1 MEKEIKQITYNF
13 LDIINDKQSA
23 KSLYEQAYGHYSN
36 KITDETYFESLS
48 NDCKHLKLSEKYKKN
63 NIAVFPIR
71 CDHEND
77 EFDKYKNFVI
87 NEFLTPIV
95 SKMMNIVFSY
105 GFSANFYNTFKF
117 KYFIPILE
125 AEYSRMT
132 KEDLDYNSEKPFI
145 ICIESAISSFLND
158 VEYTN
163 PISEKV
169 LNKLKKSLKNFKFV
183 PVLMYDSGENI
194 ICDPIELLD
203 CFCISYKLSSK
214 DNDKI
219 THNEQILVNVPNTK
233 VNLTKDY
240 SINLKQSNFALRH
253 ILDYILRICFIE
265 IIRKHSTKDVSASVS
280 DDVIE
285 GIKNELFIY
294 NSRTAK
300 VIKDYLIKFKSNYS
314 YFFSLQSKQSAY
326 ELVTDMFTYIT
337 ANEKYLYCND
347 KLEKYQMKDPVS
359 TSVTATTKLYS
370 MISAIES
377 MNRDY
382 MKSNSFIVDANALH
396 NAFDLISKNMRDIVE
411 LRNEFFNLIYMNP
424 DIFLDKWY
432 PDDKTF
438 ESYKNTDNFFNHC
451 ITDAIMYEKAGSVYK
466 NFVLS
471 HLVSELRCIYFK
483 DANINNVPIDDILNH
498 DNHDKENGFEPSKYT
513 NIIDQLFTIIE
524 KLSSAIENVSCLYF
538 EKILQDIQHW
548 SAVMENNVSY
558 YQFFDT
564 TNEFTKYNYDSI
576 VGREDF
582 DFFTFELFM
591 KKIQII

>member
-13 LDIINDKQSA
+13 LDIINDKQCA
-23 KSLYEQAYGHYSN
+23 KSLYEQAYGHYSS
-36 KITDETYFESLS
+36 KIADETYFESLS
-48 NDCKHLKLSEKYKKN
+48 HDCNHLKLSKKYKKN
-63 NIAVFPIR
+63 NIAVFPIQYDR
-71 CDHEND
+71 END

-95 SKMMNIVFSY
+95 SKMMNIIFSY

-125 AEYSRMT
+125 AEYSRMA

-163 PISEKV
+163 SISDKV
-169 LNKLKKSLKNFKFV
+169 LNKLKNSLKNFKFV
-183 PVLMYDSGENI
+183 PVLMSDSGENI
-194 ICDPIELLD
+194 ICDPIKLLD
-203 CFCISYKLSSK
+203 CFCVSYKLSSK
-214 DNDKI
+214 DNNKI
-219 THNEQILVNVPNTK
+219 TCNEQILVNVSDTK

-240 SINLKQSNFALRH
+240 KINLRESNFALRH
-253 ILDYILRICFIE
+253 ILNYILRLCFIE
-265 IIRKHSTKDVSASVS
+265 IIRKHSTIDVSASVS

-285 GIKNELFIY
+285 NIKNELFIY

-314 YFFSLQSKQSAY
+314 HFFSLQTKESICK
-326 ELVTDMFTYIT
+326 LITDMFTYIT
-337 ANEKYLYCND
+337 VNEKYLYCND
-347 KLEKYQMKDPVS
+347 KLGKYQMKDPVS

-396 NAFDLISKNMRDIVE
+396 STFDLISKNMRDIVE

-432 PDDKTF
+432 PNDKSF
-438 ESYKNTDNFFNHC
+438 ESYKKTDNFFNHC
-451 ITDAIMYEKAGSVYK
+451 IPDAIMYEKAGSAYK

-471 HLVSELRCIYFK
+471 HLVNELRCIYFK
-483 DANINNVPIDDILNH
+483 GANIDDNMSMDDILNY
-498 DNHDKENGFEPSKYT
+498 DKENGFEPSKYT

-524 KLSSAIENVSCLYF
+524 KLSLAIKNVSCLYF

-548 SAVMENNVSY
+548 SAIMENNVSH

-564 TNEFTKYNYDSI
+564 TNEFTKYNNDSI

-582 DFFTFELFM
+582 DFFTFDLFM
-591 KKIQII
+591 KKIRFI

>member
-13 LDIINDKQSA
+13 LDIINDNQCA
-23 KSLYEQAYGHYSN
+23 KSLYERAYEHYSN
-36 KITDETYFESLS
+36 KIIDEKYFESLS
-48 NDCKHLKLSEKYKKN
+48 NDCKHLKLSKKYKKN

-105 GFSANFYNTFKF
+105 GFSATFYNTFKF

-125 AEYSRMT
+125 AEYSRMA

-163 PISEKV
+163 SISEKV
-169 LNKLKKSLKNFKFV
+169 LNKLKKYLKNFKFV
-183 PVLMYDSGENI
+183 PVLMSDSGENI
-194 ICDPIELLD
+194 IGDPIKLLD
-203 CFCISYKLSSK
+203 CFCVSYKLSSK

-219 THNEQILVNVPNTK
+219 TSNEQISVNVSNTK

-240 SINLKQSNFALRH
+240 KINLRESNFAIRH
-253 ILDYILRICFIE
+253 ILDYILRLCFIE
-265 IIRKHSTKDVSASVS
+265 IIRKHSTIDVSASVS

-285 GIKNELFIY
+285 NIKNELFIY

-314 YFFSLQSKQSAY
+314 YFFSLQSKASSY
-326 ELVTDMFTYIT
+326 ELITDMFTYIT
-337 ANEKYLYCND
+337 VNEKYLYCND
-347 KLEKYQMKDPVS
+347 KLEKYQIKDPVS

-396 NAFDLISKNMRDIVE
+396 SAFDSISKNMRDIVE

-432 PDDKTF
+432 PDDKSF

-451 ITDAIMYEKAGSVYK
+451 ISDAIMYEKAGSAYK

-471 HLVSELRCIYFK
+471 HLVNELRCIYFK
-483 DANINNVPIDDILNH
+483 DANINDNMSMDDIL
-498 DNHDKENGFEPSKYT
+498 NHDKENGFEPSKYT
-513 NIIDQLFTIIE
+513 NIIDQLFVIIE
-524 KLSSAIENVSCLYF
+524 KLSSAIKNVSSLYF

-576 VGREDF
+576 AGREDF

>member
-13 LDIINDKQSA
+13 LDIINDKQCA

-36 KITDETYFESLS
+36 KITDEKYFESLS
-48 NDCKHLKLSEKYKKN
+48 NDCKHLKLSKKHNKN
-63 NIAVFPIR
+63 NIAVFPIQ
-71 CDHEND
+71 CDCGND

-125 AEYSRMT
+125 AEYSRMV

-163 PISEKV
+163 SISEKV

-183 PVLMYDSGENI
+183 PVLMSDSGENI
-194 ICDPIELLD
+194 ICDPIKLLD
-203 CFCISYKLSSK
+203 CFCVSYKLSSK

-219 THNEQILVNVPNTK
+219 TSNEQILVNVSDTK

-240 SINLKQSNFALRH
+240 KINLKQSNFALRH
-253 ILDYILRICFIE
+253 ILDYILRLCFIE
-265 IIRKHSTKDVSASVS
+265 IIRKHSTIDVSASVS

-285 GIKNELFIY
+285 NIKNELFIY

-314 YFFSLQSKQSAY
+314 HFFSLQSKASSY
-326 ELVTDMFTYIT
+326 ELITDMFTYIT
-337 ANEKYLYCND
+337 VNEKYLYYND

-396 NAFDLISKNMRDIVE
+396 STFDLISKNMRDIVE
-411 LRNEFFNLIYMNP
+411 LRNEFFNLIYMNL

-432 PDDKTF
+432 PDDKSF

-451 ITDAIMYEKAGSVYK
+451 ISDAIMYEKAGSAYK

-471 HLVSELRCIYFK
+471 HLVNELRCIYFK
-483 DANINNVPIDDILNH
+483 DANVNNMSMDDIS
-498 DNHDKENGFEPSKYT
+498 NHDKENGFEPSKYT

-524 KLSSAIENVSCLYF
+524 KLSSAIKNVSSLYF
-538 EKILQDIQHW
+538 EKILKDIQHW
-548 SAVMENNVSY
+548 SAVMENNISY

-582 DFFTFELFM
+582 DFFTFDLFM
-591 KKIQII
+591 KKIRII